1 MIEFIIMTFK
11 QICKLLILLPAMI
24 LFVSQS
30 PAQMQ
35 EGETLDKIAAVVGK
49 EIILKSDIDSYVAV
63 AIQQDPSISKDSER
77 LRKEILNNLINENLV
92 VTKAIE
98 DSVEVSDEE
107 VEQRLELLIQQ
118 GIRRYGSEKRLED
131 VYGMSIERLRY
142 EYRDIV
148 RKQLLAETLK
158 RQKFANIKVTPAE
171 VKEFYEE
178 YKDSLPPVP
187 PQVELYHIVR
197 NVETDSST
205 KMETFK
211 LAKRVRD
218 SIVAGA
224 DFGEMAKKYSDDTGT
239 KSDGGELGWVEKGK
253 LFPEF
258 EKAAF
263 QLQENEISLPVET
276 PFGFHIIQTLKKEEN
291 RIKTRHILFKL
302 GQSGTD
308 RDEAKEFLL
317 DLKEKVL
324 KEGESFE
331 KLAREFSDDKETK
344 GFGGLIGKMTMSE
357 LPAETQK
364 IVKELPE
371 GGISDPMPYNADP
384 TKPAYH
390 ILYKKEFI
398 PQHEPNLDE
407 DYKRLEQFAMNKK
420 QNQLYQ
426 EWIQELRAEL
436 FWEIKE

>member
-1 MIEFIIMTFK
+1 MIEFITMTYK
-11 QICKLLILLPAMI
+11 QIRKSLFLLPAFI
-24 LFVSQS
+24 LLVIPSM
-30 PAQMQ
+30 AQMQ
-35 EGETLDKIAAVVGK
+35 EGETLDRIAAVVGK

-98 DSVEVSDEE
+98 DSVQVSDEE

-158 RQKFANIKVTPAE
+158 RQKFSNIKVTPAE
-171 VKEFYEE
+171 VREFYEE

-197 NVETDSST
+197 HVETDSST
-205 KMETFK
+205 KMETFR

-224 DFGEMAKKYSDDTGT
+224 DFGEMARNYSDDPGT
-239 KSDGGELGWVEKGK
+239 KADGGELGWIEKGK

-276 PFGFHIIQTLKKEEN
+276 PFGFHIIQTLEKEEE

-308 RDEAKEFLL
+308 REEAKNFLL
-317 DLKEKVL
+317 DLKERVL
-324 KEGESFE
+324 EEGESFE

-344 GFGGLIGKMTMSE
+344 GFGGLIGKMTMNE
-357 LPAETQK
+357 LPDETQK
-364 IVKELPE
+364 IVKDLPE

-398 PQHEPNLDE
+398 PQHQPNLEE
-407 DYKRLEQFAMNKK
+407 DYKRMEQFAMNKK

-426 EWIQELRAEL
+426 EWIRELRAEL